1 MGPGGLCGCPKFRQ
15 ARSLR
20 AAFLL
25 ELPGEVRHHTLDGP
39 LVQRAGLV
47 LQNEA
52 QSVGFLALGKLV
64 ALVDIEQRDAFQQL
78 ALGGEGCVAQRG
90 EGHGLVHQQRQIASD
105 LGEFRQFP
113 GGDLQLLRGFRKGLE
128 IHLQI
133 VHILLDIGTAA
144 DCGGHGADLQ
154 QLFAIER
161 QREALAE
168 KIAFERLGLQ
178 RVDVDAEAAEQFF
191 GDCAQGEERRLHG
204 LRIPRLRRR
213 DAVTAMA
220 RRYSSE

>member
-1 MGPGGLCGCPKFRQ
+1 MGPGGLSVAEISSGPD
-15 ARSLR
+15 LR

-178 RVDVDAEAAEQFF
+178 RVDVF
-191 GDCAQGEERRLHG
+191 RRLRAG
-204 LRIPRLRRR
+204 
-213 DAVTAMA
+213 
-220 RRYSSE
+220 